1 MQQAVQQMA
10 LQQPPVQEPVNKNI
24 DLSPPMSS
32 SVQQLAGQGNGM
44 QLPLSQ
50 QGNYAAF

>member
-1 MQQAVQQMA
+1 MQHSSANGTA
-10 LQQPPVQEPVNKNI
+10 STVQEPVNKNI

-32 SVQQLAGQGNGM
+32 SIQQLAGQGNGM